1 MRDVKPLLPP
11 RRSRGKGLIAEP
23 RPVRKLGFV
32 LAALALAAPLTA
44 SARSDGQPKPVIAV
58 LHAGSSGRISGTA
71 QFFTYGVVLRNKS
84 TTKDAFGV
92 KVRVFVLGDAGL
104 VGVYLT
110 TIPFIPAGSTFYLG
124 NEPASMSTVQRATG
138 VRAVIAVGGAGK
150 ASGSLPPAAASPPK
164 GGRIH
169 GTVRNRY
176 KRGIVTGGT
185 KVYAVYYDRA
195 GKVIGGDR
203 LKGLSWSTSTI
214 AAKKSATFSAKIGP
228 AVAASRIARVAVS
241 VSPLLAKS

>member
-1 MRDVKPLLPP
+1 MRTF
-11 RRSRGKGLIAEP
+11 GLG
-23 RPVRKLGFV
+23 VV
-32 LAALALAAPLTA
+32 VALLAAPLPA
-44 SARSDGQPKPVIAV
+44 AARTGAKPVVRV
-58 LHAGSSGRISGTA
+58 LHTGASGRISGTA
-71 QFFTYGVVLRNKS
+71 QYFSYGVVLRNAS
-84 TTKDAFGV
+84 ATKDAFGV

-138 VRAVIAVGGAGK
+138 VRAVVAVGGTGK

-169 GTVRNRY
+169 GTLANHY
-176 KRGIVTGGT
+176 KRGIVAGRT
-185 KVYAVYYDRA
+185 KLYAVYYDGG

-203 LKGLSWSTSTI
+203 LKGLVWSTQTI
-214 AAKKSATFSAKIGP
+214 ASKKSATYSAKIGP
-228 AVAASRIARVAVS
+228 AVSPVRIARVAVS
-241 VSPLLAKS
+241 VSPVLATS